1 MLLNLISG
9 VSPIAD
15 GTRSFVVESFA
26 SGDVERSSRNGGK
39 LRANPFSTLNRF
51 FLARKTFSSKH
62 LASFFMHL
70 SRRIK
75 RKATLPIVFPIYLL
89 PKSGRH
95 GKVCQYIQLAC
106 NTRLIRFVLHQNRVT
121 GELSEFLHRVI
132 STLYFL
138 HRSATVAFK
147 RLSFASTFVSQ
158 TRVAAIDVFR
168 WTANSL
174 SQHER
179 KGGGVGWEG
188 RKYCCYMC
196 RRANVCLLIS
206 LTEKTTV

>member
-1 MLLNLISG
+1 MRSWVWLTVLLNLISG
-9 VSPIAD
+9 VSPIAV
-15 GTRSFVVESFA
+15 GTRSFVVQSFA

-39 LRANPFSTLNRF
+39 LRATPFSTLNRF

-75 RKATLPIVFPIYLL
+75 RKATVPTVFPIYLL

-95 GKVCQYIQLAC
+95 GKVCSIYSQLAC
-106 NTRLIRFVLHQNRVT
+106 NTRLIRSVLHQNRVT
-121 GELSEFLHRVI
+121 GQLSQFFHRVI

-147 RLSFASTFVSQ
+147 RLSFASTFLSQ
-158 TRVAAIDVFR
+158 TRVAAIDIFR

-179 KGGGVGWEG
+179 KGGGG
-188 RKYCCYMC
+188 REENTAVIC
-196 RRANVCLLIS
+196 VVE
-206 LTEKTTV
+206 LTFAC

>member
-1 MLLNLISG
+1 MYRRSQTEPDPLSSNRLLLATSNGHPATVANFEQPLFPRWI
-9 VSPIAD
+9 VS
-15 GTRSFVVESFA
+15 
-26 SGDVERSSRNGGK
+26 
-39 LRANPFSTLNRF
+39 
-51 FLARKTFSSKH
+51 FLARKIFLSKH
-62 LASFFMHL
+62 LASFFIHL

-75 RKATLPIVFPIYLL
+75 RKATLPTVFPTYLL
-89 PKSGRH
+89 PKSGKH
-95 GKVCQYIQLAC
+95 GKVCAIYSQLAC
-106 NTRLIRFVLHQNRVT
+106 NTRLIRSVLHQNRVT
-121 GELSEFLHRVI
+121 GELSQFLHRVI

-147 RLSFASTFVSQ
+147 RLSFASTFLSQ
-158 TRVAAIDVFR
+158 TGVAAIDIFR

-179 KGGGVGWEG
+179 KAGVGWEG

>member
-9 VSPIAD
+9 VSSIAD

-39 LRANPFSTLNRF
+39 LRATPFSTLNRSSS
-51 FLARKTFSSKH
+51 FLFSEKDH
-62 LASFFMHL
+62 FIQTPCFFFMQL

-75 RKATLPIVFPIYLL
+75 RKATLPTVFPIYLL

-95 GKVCQYIQLAC
+95 GKVCAIYSQLAC
-106 NTRLIRFVLHQNRVT
+106 NTRLIRSVLHQNRVT
-121 GELSEFLHRVI
+121 GELSQFLHRVI

-147 RLSFASTFVSQ
+147 RLSFASTF
-158 TRVAAIDVFR
+158 
-168 WTANSL
+168 L
-174 SQHER
+174 S
-179 KGGGVGWEG
+179 
-188 RKYCCYMC
+188 
-196 RRANVCLLIS
+196 
-206 LTEKTTV
+206 